1 MATKIQVRRGTG
13 AAWTTSNTVLDIG
26 EFGYNTT
33 TNQLKIGD
41 GTTTWADL
49 DYLVSDAGLDTSLG
63 DYIELL
69 EKGAANGV
77 AELDASKNLYVP
89 GTSIIIQGATT
100 NNYELT
106 VTAADPTADRTITL
120 PNSSGTVVLAD
131 TSGNVV
137 VTGTL
142 TVQGTTTT
150 IDSTTINVV
159 DRFVFEGTANEFETT
174 LVITDPTA
182 DRTITLPDSTGTVAL
197 TSDLSSFATTS
208 YVTNSVSSHNAT
220 TTSVHGIADTAAL
233 ATTSYVGTAISAFA
247 TTSYVGTAIAAFAT
261 TSYVTNS
268 VSSHNATTTNVHGI
282 TDTAALATTSYVT
295 NSVSSHNA
303 TTTNVH
309 GITNTAAL
317 ATTSYVGTAIASFAT
332 TSYVT
337 NSVSSHAATTAT
349 HGVAGAIVGTTDTQT
364 LTGKTIN
371 GANNTLTVRLANDI
385 TGFGTG
391 IASAL
396 AQNAAATGSVVVF
409 NGALGTPSSGTLTNA
424 TGLPIST
431 GVSGLGTGV
440 ASALGQN
447 TGTTG
452 AVVIF
457 NGALGTPA
465 SGTLTNATGL
475 PISTGVSGL
484 GTGIATFLA
493 TPSSA
498 NLASA
503 ITDETGSGA
512 LVFGTSPA
520 ITTSLTTPSTTFALV
535 NTTATTV
542 NFAGAATT
550 LSMGAGSGTTT
561 INNDL
566 TVSGNLTVNGTTT
579 TVNST
584 TLTVDD
590 KNIELASVASP
601 TDTTADG
608 SGITVKGATD
618 KTFNWVQS
626 TGAWTPSEHLN
637 LPSGKSYKINNTA
650 ISTTLPALTWGDV
663 KNGKSGLTIS

>member
-41 GTTTWADL
+41 GTTAWADL

-63 DYIELL
+63 DYIEIL

-77 AELDASKNLYVP
+77 AELDASSNLYVP

-131 TSGNVV
+131 TSGNVI
-137 VTGTL
+137 VTGNL

-159 DRFVFEGTANEFETT
+159 DKFVFEGTANDHETT
-174 LVITDPTA
+174 LTIVDPTA
-182 DRTITLPDSTGTVAL
+182 DRTITFPDATGTVAL

-208 YVTNSVSSHNAT
+208 YVTNSVSSHSAT

-233 ATTSYVGTAISAFA
+233 ATTSYV
-247 TTSYVGTAIAAFAT
+247 
-261 TSYVTNS
+261 TNS
-268 VSSHNATTTNVHGI
+268 VSSHAAVTTNVHGI
-282 TDTAALATTSYVT
+282 SDTTALATTSYVT

-309 GITNTAAL
+309 GIADTAAL
-317 ATTSYVGTAIASFAT
+317 ATTSYVGNAIASFAT

-337 NSVSSHAATTAT
+337 NSVSSHAATTT
-349 HGVAGAIVGTTDTQT
+349 GIHGVTGAVVGTTDSQT
-364 LTGKTIN
+364 LTGKTID
-371 GANNTLTVRLANDI
+371 GASNTLTIRLANDI
-385 TGFGTG
+385 SGFGTG
-391 IASAL
+391 
-396 AQNAAATGSVVVF
+396 V
-409 NGALGTPSSGTLTNA
+409 
-424 TGLPIST
+424 
-431 GVSGLGTGV
+431 
-440 ASALGQN
+440 
-447 TGTTG
+447 
-452 AVVIF
+452 
-457 NGALGTPA
+457 
-465 SGTLTNATGL
+465 
-475 PISTGVSGL
+475 
-484 GTGIATFLA
+484 ATFLA

-512 LVFGTSPA
+512 LVFGTSPS
-520 ITTSLTTPSTTFALV
+520 ITTSITTASTSFDLL

-542 NFAGAATT
+542 NFAGAATAV
-550 LSMGAGSGTTT
+550 SIGAVTSTVT
-561 INNDL
+561 INDDL
-566 TVSGNLTVNGTTT
+566 VITGDLIVNGTTT
-579 TVNST
+579 TINST
-584 TLTVDD
+584 TLSVDD
-590 KNIELASVASP
+590 KNIVLAQGNTSDAV
-601 TDTTADG
+601 ADG
-608 SGITVKGATD
+608 GGITLEGATN
-618 KTFNWVQS
+618 KTFTWSDS
-626 TGAWTPSEHLN
+626 TDAWTASEHMN
-637 LPSGKSYKINNTA
+637 LASGKSYKINNTA
-650 ISTTLPALTWGDV
+650 ISAALPALTWGDV
-663 KNGKSGLTIS
+663 KSGKSGLIIS